1 MSALPISSPR
11 PLRAPA
17 PRRHLEVA
25 PTRQQRRA
33 RPRILPAIVT
43 VAGIGVILLAQ
54 LLLSIALADGA
65 YQISDLQSDQRDL
78 QRQEQ
83 ALTENLEVL
92 SSTQNLTANAEHLG
106 MIASGNPVF
115 LDLSTGAVS
124 GNPTA
129 AGGSL
134 TGTSGNQIGNSLLAG
149 ATLVD
154 PRPATTGHAAT
165 SFKPSSTGSTS
176 TWTTT
181 NGGASSGSNSP
192 STGSM
197 GETAT
202 GEPAGDT
209 DSSTNTGTIP
219 SPNTH

>member
-1 MSALPISSPR
+1 MSALPLSSPR
-11 PLRAPA
+11 PLRSVA

-25 PTRQQRRA
+25 PTRVQRRA
-33 RPRILPAIVT
+33 RPKVLPALVT
-43 VAGIGVILLAQ
+43 VTGIGVILLAQ
-54 LLLSIALADGA
+54 LLLSIAVADGA
-65 YQISDLQSDQRDL
+65 YQIADLQGAQRDL

-129 AGGSL
+129 AGGTL
-134 TGTSGNQIGNSLLAG
+134 TGASGNQIGNSLLDGSSLIDRA
-149 ATLVD
+149 
-154 PRPATTGHAAT
+154 PETTGHTAT
-165 SFKPSSTGSTS
+165 SFKPTTGSGASSSTTTTASTGSGDS
-176 TWTTT
+176 S
-181 NGGASSGSNSP
+181 ASSGQAE
-192 STGSM
+192 ST
-197 GETAT
+197 
-202 GEPAGDT
+202 P
-209 DSSTNTGTIP
+209 GTIP

>member
-11 PLRAPA
+11 PLRSTA

-25 PTRQQRRA
+25 PTRAQRRA
-33 RPRILPAIVT
+33 RPRVLPAVVT
-43 VAGIGVILLAQ
+43 VLGIGVILIAQ
-54 LLLSIALADGA
+54 LMLSIAVADGA
-65 YQISDLQSDQRDL
+65 YQIADLQGTQRDL

-115 LDLSTGAVS
+115 LDLSTGGVS

-129 AGGSL
+129 AGGTL
-134 TGTSGNQIGNSLLAG
+134 TGTSGNQIGNSLLDTS
-149 ATLVD
+149 TLVD
-154 PRPATTGHAAT
+154 RAPATSADPKS
-165 SFKPSSTGSTS
+165 SFKPTPVSSVSTDAD
-176 TWTTT
+176 
-181 NGGASSGSNSP
+181 GSGS
-192 STGSM
+192 
-197 GETAT
+197 
-202 GEPAGDT
+202 AGDSDGQV
-209 DSSTNTGTIP
+209 DSGSGTIP

>member
-11 PLRAPA
+11 PLRSPA

-25 PTRQQRRA
+25 PTRAQRRA
-33 RPRILPAIVT
+33 RPRVLPAVVT
-43 VAGIGVILLAQ
+43 IAGIGVILLAQ

-65 YQISDLQSDQRDL
+65 YQISDLQGQQRDL

-83 ALTENLEVL
+83 ALTEQLEVL
-92 SSTQNLTANAEHLG
+92 SSTQNLIANAEHLG

-115 LDLSTGAVS
+115 LDLSTGGVS

-134 TGTSGNQIGNSLLAG
+134 TGNSGNQIGNSLLAG
-149 ATLVD
+149 STLVD
-154 PRPATTGHAAT
+154 PAPVSTGHAAT
-165 SFKPSSTGSTS
+165 SFKPASTASTS
-176 TWTTT
+176 TST
-181 NGGASSGSNSP
+181 SNA
-192 STGSM
+192 
-197 GETAT
+197 TAV
-202 GEPAGDT
+202 GDT
-209 DSSTNTGTIP
+209 PNQQAESAPGTIP

>member
-11 PLRAPA
+11 PLRATA

-25 PTRQQRRA
+25 PTRAQRRA
-33 RPRILPAIVT
+33 RPRVLPAVVT
-43 VAGIGVILLAQ
+43 VLGIGVILIAQ
-54 LLLSIALADGA
+54 LMLSIAVADGA
-65 YQISDLQSDQRDL
+65 YQIADLQGTQRDL

-115 LDLSTGAVS
+115 LDLSTGGVS

-129 AGGSL
+129 AGGTL
-134 TGTSGNQIGNSLLAG
+134 TGTSGNQIGNSLLASS
-149 ATLVD
+149 TLVD
-154 PRPATTGHAAT
+154 RAPVTSANPKS
-165 SFKPSSTGSTS
+165 SFKPTPV
-176 TWTTT
+176 
-181 NGGASSGSNSP
+181 SNVD
-192 STGSM
+192 
-197 GETAT
+197 TAVDDSA
-202 GEPAGDT
+202 GAGDS
-209 DSSTNTGTIP
+209 DGQVESSPGTIP

>member
-1 MSALPISSPR
+1 MSALPLSSPR
-11 PLRAPA
+11 PLRSSA

-25 PTRQQRRA
+25 PTRVQRRA
-33 RPRILPAIVT
+33 RPKVLPALVT
-43 VAGIGVILLAQ
+43 VTGIGVILLAQ
-54 LLLSIALADGA
+54 LLLSIAVADGA
-65 YQISDLQSDQRDL
+65 YQIADLQGAQRDL

-129 AGGSL
+129 AGGTL
-134 TGTSGNQIGNSLLAG
+134 TGASGNQIGNSLLDGSSLIDRA
-149 ATLVD
+149 
-154 PRPATTGHAAT
+154 PETTGHAAT
-165 SFKPSSTGSTS
+165 SFKPTTGSGASTTASTGS
-176 TWTTT
+176 
-181 NGGASSGSNSP
+181 GGSSVSSGQAE
-192 STGSM
+192 ST
-197 GETAT
+197 
-202 GEPAGDT
+202 P
-209 DSSTNTGTIP
+209 GTIP